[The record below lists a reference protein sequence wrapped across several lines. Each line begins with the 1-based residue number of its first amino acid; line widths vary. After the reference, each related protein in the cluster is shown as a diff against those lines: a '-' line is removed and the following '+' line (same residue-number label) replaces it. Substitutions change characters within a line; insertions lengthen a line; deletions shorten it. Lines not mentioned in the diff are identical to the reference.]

1 MHSLNRRCFTGFGWN
16 APLYKLTAGGL
27 PLIARLGYPP
37 GPATGLARPPDRP
50 GRPAWPPARPGYPP
64 SPARVLEKLVTPFFS
79 VTKYSQLPA
88 AGCSA
93 ASIAAL
99 PGLSIGPG
107 GSPLCR

>member
-1 MHSLNRRCFTGFGWN
+1 MHSSTGGAFPGFGRN
-16 APLYKLTAGGL
+16 APLCRAHPAEGL
-27 PLIARLGYPP
+27 PLIARPGYPP
-37 GPATGLARPPDRP
+37 GLATG
-50 GRPAWPPARPGYPP
+50 PAWLPARPGYPARPRYPP

>member
-1 MHSLNRRCFTGFGWN
+1 MSGRARAASGAWIAMHPAERDSRPSRAWDAATGLSEPGCS
-16 APLYKLTAGGL
+16 
-27 PLIARLGYPP
+27 P
-37 GPATGLARPPDRP
+37 GPAARPARLL
-50 GRPAWPPARPGYPP
+50 ARPGYSP

-79 VTKYSQLPA
+79 VTKYNQLPA

>member
-1 MHSLNRRCFTGFGWN
+1 VVNIPIVVDLPAPFGPSRPKN
-16 APLYKLTAGGL
+16 SPAATCRLMPRTAGTSPREVVSVL
-27 PLIARLGYPP
+27 R
-37 GPATGLARPPDRP
+37 RSSQ
-50 GRPAWPPARPGYPP
+50 PGYSP